1 MSNCFVQRFFGFC
14 FFWILFWLP
23 VWSQSKDAPKKDAPK
38 WVNELPISPG
48 SIFAVGM
55 VNRYFEKKA
64 GEEAAAQAARMELAQ
79 TIKVNVKTITSTW
92 SGSTASG
99 LVSSLEKSID
109 EDVLASVQSAKILE
123 TWVDPEGL
131 TYALAELPLSGAVSA
146 IQKKVMDEAKK
157 DAGKK
162 DSKKIE
168 KLEVSLNNLKDP
180 KSYIRKDKPDWIK
193 ALPEEEDA
201 LYALGIAEGYY
212 YYVNGREAA
221 KDKSRGE
228 LGQTIKSE
236 VQAILTDWYEVN
248 SGEASGSAGQSFIEE
263 MTQSVSEATLS
274 GSQIV
279 ETWYDRNTRWHYALA
294 RMSLSQVI
302 GHVSEKAKDKV
313 KDPKKLKGLSDK
325 LGKLINRDY
334 LKMQNGYPVWINKI
348 PRDKGAVFA
357 VGMDEGKYLSQTKGI
372 EKAKEAART
381 KLAKTIGVQIENVT
395 KTWVESESGAF
406 GGQPMNDYISEMTK
420 EATDVSLEGSQIMAT
435 YVSTDKTGKQTY
447 YALARLYTG
456 GMLAKIKRKASQAIK
471 VPEAASSNED
481 KAQKI
486 LSSGRESA
494 KAALDKLNAAL
505 DQLE

>member
-1 MSNCFVQRFFGFC
+1 MIAACSGL
-14 FFWILFWLP
+14 IYP
-23 VWSQSKDAPKKDAPK
+23 QSKSAPTKDAPK
-38 WVNELPISPG
+38 WVNELPMSAG
-48 SIFAVGM
+48 SIFAIGM
-55 VNRYFEKKA
+55 VNRYYEKKA

-92 SGSTASG
+92 SGSSASG

-109 EDVLASVQSAKILE
+109 DDVMASVQNAKILE

-131 TYALAELPLSGAVSA
+131 TYALAELPLAGAVSA
-146 IQKKVMDEAKK
+146 IQKKVVDEAKK
-157 DAGKK
+157 SSDKK

-168 KLEVSLNNLKDP
+168 KLEVSLKNLKDP

-201 LYALGIAEGYY
+201 VYALGIAEGYY

-248 SGEASGSAGQSFIEE
+248 AGESSGNVGQSFIEE
-263 MTQSVSEATLS
+263 MTNSVSEATLS

-279 ETWYDRNTRWHYALA
+279 ETWYDRNTKWHYALA

-302 GHVSEKAKDKV
+302 SQVSEKAKEKV
-313 KDPKKLKGLSDK
+313 KDPSKLKGLNDK
-325 LGKLINRDY
+325 LTKLINRDY
-334 LKMQNGYPVWINKI
+334 LKTQNGYPVWINKI
-348 PRDKGAVFA
+348 PKDKGTVFA

-372 EKAKEAART
+372 EKAKESART
-381 KLAKTIGVQIENVT
+381 KLAKTIGVQIENIT
-395 KTWVESESGAF
+395 KNWIEAEGNSF
-406 GGQPMNDYISEMTK
+406 GGQPLNDYMSEMTK
-420 EATDVSLEGSQIMAT
+420 EATNVSLEGSQIMAT
-435 YVSTDKTGKQTY
+435 FVGTDKTGKQTY

-456 GMLAKIKRKASQAIK
+456 GMLAKIKRKASQTIK
-471 VPEAASSNED
+471 IPAESQED

-486 LSSGRESA
+486 LSTGRESA
-494 KAALDKLNAAL
+494 KAALEKLNAAL

>member
-1 MSNCFVQRFFGFC
+1 MYIGFHHRKIIY
-14 FFWILFWLP
+14 ILLLSLCSFP
-23 VWSQSKDAPKKDAPK
+23 AYSQTKDAPKKDAPK
-38 WVNELPISPG
+38 WVNELPMSAG

-55 VNRYFEKKA
+55 VNRYFDKKA
-64 GEEAAAQAARMELAQ
+64 GEEAAAQAAKTELAQ

-92 SGSTASG
+92 SGSSASG

-109 EDVLASVQSAKILE
+109 EDVMASVQNAKILE

-131 TYALAELPLSGAVSA
+131 TYALAELPLAGSINA
-146 IQKKVMDEAKK
+146 IQKKVIDEAKK

-162 DSKKIE
+162 DPKKIE
-168 KLEVSLNNLKDP
+168 KLEVSLKNLKDP

-193 ALPEEEDA
+193 ALPEEDDA
-201 LYALGIAEGYY
+201 IYALGIAEGYY

-248 SGEASGSAGQSFIEE
+248 SGEASGGISQSFIEE
-263 MTQSVSEATLS
+263 MSNSVSEATLS

-279 ETWYDRNTRWHYALA
+279 ETWYDRTVRWHYALA
-294 RMSLSQVI
+294 RMSLTQVI
-302 GHVSEKAKDKV
+302 NQVSDKAKEKV

-348 PRDKGAVFA
+348 PKDKGAIFA

-372 EKAKEAART
+372 EKAKESART

-395 KTWVESESGAF
+395 KNWIEAEGSSF
-406 GGQPMNDYISEMTK
+406 GGQPMNDYMSEITK
-420 EATDVSLEGSQIMAT
+420 EATNVSLEGSQIMASF
-435 YVSTDKTGKQTY
+435 VVTDKTGKQTY

-456 GMLAKIKRKASQAIK
+456 GMLAKIKRKASQTIK
-471 VPEAASSNED
+471 VPEASSQED

-494 KAALDKLNAAL
+494 KAALEKLNAAL